1 MFVLS
6 EVLHF
11 RDNNT
16 QWEPTDVT
24 VTILICVLQ

>member
-1 MFVLS
+1 MS

-11 RDNNT
+11 HNNNP

-24 VTILICVLQ
+24 LTLLICVQE